1 MKKFN
6 IGSNSNRIELAIN
19 LKEKRNIHFYTLD
32 CVAKLTVGLILFQKL
47 KENYFFNLFIMKYYK
62 LKW

>member
-6 IGSNSNRIELAIN
+6 IRSNSNRIELAIN
-19 LKEKRNIHFYTLD
+19 LKEKRNINFYTLD
-32 CVAKLTVGLILFQKL
+32 CVVKITVGLILLQKI

-62 LKW
+62 VKW